1 MFLGVTVASHNACP
15 LSRFGSPPIFLLTGR
30 SDFSERP
37 KSIDADKE
45 ITGNGHH
52 FGQRSQ
58 AMIAARR
65 GILETDPQR
74 IIETADGAQLRTD
87 AKEVFSMWIQFLS
100 GFIRGKWSGDI
111 VFFAI

>member
-1 MFLGVTVASHNACP
+1 
-15 LSRFGSPPIFLLTGR
+15 
-30 SDFSERP
+30 
-37 KSIDADKE
+37 
-45 ITGNGHH
+45 
-52 FGQRSQ
+52 
-58 AMIAARR
+58 MIAARR